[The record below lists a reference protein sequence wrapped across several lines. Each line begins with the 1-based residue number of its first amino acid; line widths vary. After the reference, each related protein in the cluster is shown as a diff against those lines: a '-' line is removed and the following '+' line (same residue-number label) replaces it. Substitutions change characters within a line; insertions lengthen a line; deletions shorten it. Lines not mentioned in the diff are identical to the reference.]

1 MQKASTAPDHDDIF
15 DELKKAV
22 VNEAMKRH
30 KWEDKVCQP
39 NKTLQNKL

>member
-30 KWEDKVCQP
+30 KWEDKVYANQIKHY
-39 NKTLQNKL
+39 NF